1 MYAMPV
7 YNPYLT
13 EFLKTDTFGFVSIV
27 FGSSVFS
34 MVIKVLFVQMY
45 WIICKTNS
53 IFYNKYHK
61 KIKTGILQKSYNR
74 WRRFSLMQ
82 VCSIIRLP
90 NGHNVQLAMI
100 LSLPEYS
107 VCLTAILSVDA
118 TIPALIAP
126 KCLTYCSTQSNGMPL
141 WH

>member
-1 MYAMPV
+1 
-7 YNPYLT
+7 
-13 EFLKTDTFGFVSIV
+13 
-27 FGSSVFS
+27 
-34 MVIKVLFVQMY
+34 
-45 WIICKTNS
+45 
-53 IFYNKYHK
+53 
-61 KIKTGILQKSYNR
+61 
-74 WRRFSLMQ
+74 MQ

-141 WH
+141 